1 MIEYIIN
8 KFYNDYMLVSLD
20 GTIGNILTNLLL
32 VHSLWSKRINE
43 HMIKNENKF
52 NINKFMIE
60 HPIPSS

>member
-20 GTIGNILTNLLL
+20 GTIGSILTNVLL
-32 VHSLWSKRINE
+32 VHSLWSKRIHE